1 MYFQISAFVLIYT
14 INDSTT
20 ENKTPLKSRTS
31 QHGSAARDSVGADSE
46 AGARGHGNR
55 RRSSWARSEGGAR
68 VFPRHIHHSPLQRHR
83 QHPHQRGLARS
94 RPPPPRCPNSPVAG
108 CKGSPPRVS
117 APRQDAA
124 RRPNFRTCWARA
136 RCQGELAPHHRTY
149 RPRKLVLVSF
159 CGGPGHA
166 TKRRHWLCQIKQAW
180 PLRANALARLLPR
193 WTLYWQGRR
202 VYLPRQAGN
211 ARTNGERHD
220 ACDPPSFSPS

>member
-20 ENKTPLKSRTS
+20 ENKNSVKSRTS

-68 VFPRHIHHSPLQRHR
+68 VFHSPLQRHR
-83 QHPHQRGLARS
+83 HRQQRGLARS
-94 RPPPPRCPNSPVAG
+94 RPPSTRCPNSPVAG

-124 RRPNFRTCWARA
+124 RRPIFRTCWARA
-136 RCQGELAPHHRTY
+136 RCQGELAPHHRTLPPAEIGA
-149 RPRKLVLVSF
+149 RFPFAADPVTPPNGVTGDVRLNKL
-159 CGGPGHA
+159 GH
-166 TKRRHWLCQIKQAW
+166 
-180 PLRANALARLLPR
+180 
-193 WTLYWQGRR
+193 
-202 VYLPRQAGN
+202 
-211 ARTNGERHD
+211 
-220 ACDPPSFSPS
+220 